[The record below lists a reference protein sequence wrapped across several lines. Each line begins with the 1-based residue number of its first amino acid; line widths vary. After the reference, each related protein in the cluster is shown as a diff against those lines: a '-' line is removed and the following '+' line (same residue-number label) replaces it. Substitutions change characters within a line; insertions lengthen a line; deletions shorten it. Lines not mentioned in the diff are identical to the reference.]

1 MASNCTTSM
10 RSSFWHQLGF
20 MYTLYLVS
28 LRLTSCR
35 VVPPWSSAPDIF
47 RRGVW
52 LGRHIFY
59 KTTKV
64 SKDELSENRNLT

>member
-1 MASNCTTSM
+1 MLV
-10 RSSFWHQLGF
+10 REIPLLPVL
-20 MYTLYLVS
+20 LYLLGLAWMWLEDPILAS
-28 LRLTSCR
+28 SCGFLFI
-35 VVPPWSSAPDIF
+35 VTTAQNTF

-64 SKDELSENRNLT
+64 SKDKLSENRNLT

>member
-1 MASNCTTSM
+1 MALDCTTYGSILASTWILA
-10 RSSFWHQLGF
+10 RFG
-20 MYTLYLVS
+20 VS
-28 LRLTSCR
+28 
-35 VVPPWSSAPDIF
+35 PWSSVPDIF

-64 SKDELSENRNLT
+64 SKDKLSENRNLT